1 MFDLVIKGGTIVTAA
16 DTYRA
21 DIGITGGSIAA
32 LGTGLEGND
41 SIDAT
46 GKLVLPGGI
55 EAHCHIAQESAT
67 GGMTADDYRSGSISA
82 AFGGNSCFVPF
93 AAQHRGMG
101 VTETLDLYDSRAE
114 GASVIDYGYHLI
126 VADPTEKVL
135 TEELPAAFARGVTSF
150 KVFMTYDLMK
160 IDDRQFLDILT
171 VAKENGA
178 LTMVH
183 AENSGMI
190 AWISDRLV
198 KAGHTQPRYHAPS
211 HPALAESEA
220 INRAISLAKLVDAA
234 LLIVHVSTPEGA
246 ALVQGARLAGNKI
259 FGETC
264 AQYLFLT
271 RDDLD
276 RPGMEG
282 AKFMCSPPLRD
293 VATQEA
299 LWRHLQAGTF
309 SVFSS
314 DHAPYRFDDSGKLAK
329 GPDASFKQIAN
340 GMPGIGLRLP
350 LLFSEG
356 VNAGRI
362 TLQQFAALSAS
373 NAAKLYGLTK
383 KGSIAIGMDAD
394 IAIWD
399 PEETRKVTVED
410 QHDNMDYTPFDG
422 WTVKGWPVTVMTRGQ
437 RIVEGGELKAEPG
450 YGQYV
455 ARERID
461 LTGIPGHRA
470 VELDP
475 DTNFGARIMPETKA

>member
-1 MFDLVIKGGTIVTAA
+1 MFDLVISGGTIVTAA

-21 DIGITGGSIAA
+21 DIGISDGTITGIG
-32 LGTGLEGND
+32 LGLDGKD
-41 SIDAT
+41 RIDAT

-67 GGMTADDYRSGSISA
+67 GGMTSDDYRSGSISA

-126 VADPTEKVL
+126 IADPTEKAL
-135 TEELPAAFARGVTSF
+135 KEELPAAFARGVTSF

-160 IDDRQFLDILT
+160 IDDKQFLDILT
-171 VAKENGA
+171 VAKTYGA

-190 AWISDRLV
+190 AWMTERLM
-198 KAGHTQPRYHAPS
+198 ATGHTEPRYHAVS

-220 INRAISLAKLVDAA
+220 MNRAISLARLVDAP

-246 ALVQGARLAGNKI
+246 SLVAEARLSGAKI

-293 VATQEA
+293 VQTQEA

-314 DHAPYRFDDSGKLAK
+314 DHAPYRFDGTGKLSN
-329 GPDASFKQIAN
+329 GPNASFKQIAN

-356 VNAGRI
+356 VNKGRI
-362 TLQQFAALSAS
+362 TLQQFAALSAT
-373 NAAKLYGLTK
+373 NAARLYGLEK
-383 KGSIAIGMDAD
+383 KGSIAVGMDAD

-399 PEETRKVTVED
+399 PDETRAVTVED
-410 QHDNMDYTPFDG
+410 QHDNMDYTPYDG
-422 WTVKGWPVTVMTRGQ
+422 WSLTGWPTTVFTRGT
-437 RIVEGGELKAEPG
+437 RVVEDGKLLAEPG
-450 YGQYV
+450 HGKYI
-455 ARERID
+455 ARARID
-461 LTGIPGHRA
+461 LTGYPGHRA
-470 VELDP
+470 VEMDP
-475 DTNFGARIMPETKA
+475 DTNFGAEIAP

>member
-1 MFDLVIKGGTIVTAA
+1 MFDLIIKGGEVVTAC
-16 DTYRA
+16 DRYVS
-21 DIGITGGSIAA
+21 DIGITDGRIAA
-32 LGTGLEGND
+32 LGTGLEGAET
-41 SIDAT
+41 IDAT

-67 GGMTADDYRSGSISA
+67 GGMTSDDYRSGSISA

-101 VTETLDLYDSRAE
+101 VTETLDLYDSRAQ
-114 GASVIDYGYHLI
+114 GASVIDYSYHLI
-126 VADPTEKVL
+126 VADPTQKVL
-135 TEELPAAFARGVTSF
+135 TEELPAAFQRGVTSF

-160 IDDRQFLDILT
+160 VDDRQFLDILS
-171 VAKENGA
+171 VAATHGA

-190 AWISDRLV
+190 SWVSDRLV
-198 KAGHTQPRYHAPS
+198 AAGHTEPRYHAIS

-220 INRAISLAKLVDAA
+220 INRAISLARLADAA

-246 ALVQGARLAGNKI
+246 ALVADARMAGAKI

-271 RDDLD
+271 RQDLD

-282 AKFMCSPPLRD
+282 AKFMCSPPVRD
-293 VATQEA
+293 EATQAA
-299 LWRHLQAGTF
+299 LWRHIQAGTF

-314 DHAPYRFDDSGKLAK
+314 DHAPYRYDETGKLAN
-329 GPDASFKQIAN
+329 GPQATFKQIAN

-356 VNAGRI
+356 VGKGRI
-362 TLQQFAALSAS
+362 TLQQFVALSS
-373 NAAKLYGLTK
+373 TNAARLYGLDR

-399 PEETRKVTVED
+399 PAETRTVTVED
-410 QHDNMDYTPFDG
+410 QHDNMDYTPYDG
-422 WTVKGWPVTVMTRGQ
+422 WSLTGWPTTVLSRGV
-437 RIVEGGELKAEPG
+437 RVIEDGRLLAEPG
-450 YGQYV
+450 HGKFV
-455 ARERID
+455 ARSRID
-461 LTGIPGHRA
+461 LTGHPGGK
-470 VELDP
+470 VPELEP
-475 DTNFGARIMPETKA
+475 ATNFGAKIAP